1 MPSRAKRTAALRAR
15 GIDLLTANALR
26 RGYEHVHGDGK
37 FAWRNVRA
45 ERRQAAFSCAGRR
58 RERTPQRRE
67 SSRSFVH
74 YRPKPVKL
82 LELLDEVENAVHEAG
97 LPRRGARLHEHPL

>member
-1 MPSRAKRTAALRAR
+1 VL

>member
-1 MPSRAKRTAALRAR
+1 
-15 GIDLLTANALR
+15 LTANALR

-45 ERRQAAFSCAGRR
+45 ERRQV
-58 RERTPQRRE
+58 
-67 SSRSFVH
+67 VH